1 MCKQQS
7 VGPIIS
13 DQFPVLIVE
22 PCIETSEPKADRILG
37 PPVGR
42 DKDELSKCTM
52 AVINFISIPL
62 PLWATTKSVRDAPDG
77 QLSGPALV
85 RGFYAI

>member
-7 VGPIIS
+7 VGPIMS

-37 PPVGR
+37 PSGWSGCSR
-42 DKDELSKCTM
+42 AKQMHHGGYQLHST
-52 AVINFISIPL
+52 PL
-62 PLWATTKSVRDAPDG
+62 PLWATTKSVRGAPDG
-77 QLSGPALV
+77 GLSGPALV